1 VPEILGRVNAYL
13 WSKGL
18 MLKRGSIVD
27 ATIIANVEMVKELLR
42 GKEEVVHAD
51 SGYTGADE
59 RAQSLR
65 ALV

>member
-1 VPEILGRVNAYL
+1 
-13 WSKGL
+13 

-27 ATIIANVEMVKELLR
+27 ATIIANVEMVKEMLR